1 MSAILAPNSAMPI
14 DRRDRAEDAE
24 FNESD
29 HPRGEG
35 GRFTVSFEATPGR
48 IGTKEYQSKSFP
60 SMGEAIKHAKEQGW
74 HVGNER
80 TPQEHPEAIKH
91 QFGHSGGN
99 NVTRFH
105 HLSHQGHSPGAL
117 VEREHKPP
125 EHKTEPPSISKPEK
139 AQEHTPAPEEKH
151 AAAPEEKSKERPPK
165 NDGETWTA
173 YRKRLHRLGF
183 DDGIPA
189 TAAWRKKAKDAL
201 TADMRPEDWRHLI
214 SGLLEFFE
222 EEAKEPEHADDCVMD
237 AGLALDESVRTEDVD
252 GRMRVAMMN
261 VSKANVCPYK
271 GSEIPQSDQLG
282 LDPERVYYLYRD
294 PQELAKAAPSTNG
307 VQILRKHIP
316 INSEDHQPWDV
327 VGAMGTDGNFEY
339 PYLRNS
345 ATFWVA
351 DDIEAIKSGKRR
363 QISMG
368 YHYIPIMEPG
378 VADGVPFDGRM
389 TNIMTNHFA
398 MVEDGRAG
406 PDVMVADEAPDAR
419 EWRLIAEAIFSI

>member
-1 MSAILAPNSAMPI
+1 MNTPLSTVPNSGIPVGLRRKDANDDAVKAAKGHAAGILFVAPDGDVLLLRRSSKEANFAGHWALPGGGVEEDETPEEGALREAREEMGWSSDEAEPRLI
-14 DRRDRAEDAE
+14 DQKMTPTGLAFHTFACPVKDK
-24 FNESD
+24 FIPHLN
-29 HPRGEG
+29 GE
-35 GRFTVSFEATPGR
+35 
-48 IGTKEYQSKSFP
+48 
-60 SMGEAIKHAKEQGW
+60 
-74 HVGNER
+74 
-80 TPQEHPEAIKH
+80 
-91 QFGHSGGN
+91 HSGYAWAPLNMLPRPMHPAVEGMLN
-99 NVTRFH
+99 NR
-105 HLSHQGHSPGAL
+105 LGMSSDM
-117 VEREHKPP
+117 
-125 EHKTEPPSISKPEK
+125 KPE
-139 AQEHTPAPEEKH
+139 E
-151 AAAPEEKSKERPPK
+151 
-165 NDGETWTA
+165 W
-173 YRKRLHRLGF
+173 
-183 DDGIPA
+183 
-189 TAAWRKKAKDAL
+189 
-201 TADMRPEDWRHLI
+201 
-214 SGLLEFFE
+214 SGLVGGLLKFLG
-222 EEAKEPEHADDCVMD
+222 EEAEEPEHMASD
-237 AGLALDESVRTEDVD
+237 ALALDESVRTEDVD

-261 VSKANVCPYK
+261 VSKSNVCPYK
-271 GSEIPQSDQLG
+271 GSEIPQSDELG

-389 TNIMTNHFA
+389 TNIVTNHFA

-406 PDVMVADEAPDAR
+406 PDVMVADEAPDAK
-419 EWRLIAEAIFSI
+419 EWRLIAEAIASL